1 MCGVGLSGL
10 FSCVSAC
17 DAVREPVLREGA
29 GGSDGMGWLAAVG
42 AGWGGPSGKRG
53 EERGQVGPTGWGAAW
68 GGARWGGPG
77 GRGARR
83 GTGGGESLL
92 GKLTKPKSS
101 IRMVMIVLGGR
112 VAAPALTAAAAPTS
126 TRAALVGTADMLWC
140 PDSSKR
146 QLRLL
151 IRFRVPRSAGTARSQ
166 RARGWPGEELQAGL
180 QTGPAGVPRRPR
192 RSGADKKEDAA

>member
-68 GGARWGGPG
+68 GGAGTWGGPG
-77 GRGARR
+77 RGKRGEERDRGRGKFVGQAHEAQVVNQDGHDRSGRAGRR
-83 GTGGGESLL
+83 AG
-92 GKLTKPKSS
+92 
-101 IRMVMIVLGGR
+101 
-112 VAAPALTAAAAPTS
+112 
-126 TRAALVGTADMLWC
+126 AD
-140 PDSSKR
+140 R
-146 QLRLL
+146 G
-151 IRFRVPRSAGTARSQ
+151 RSADEHQSG
-166 RARGWPGEELQAGL
+166 PGGDGRHAV
-180 QTGPAGVPRRPR
+180 VP
-192 RSGADKKEDAA
+192 

>member
-1 MCGVGLSGL
+1 M
-10 FSCVSAC
+10 
-17 DAVREPVLREGA
+17 
-29 GGSDGMGWLAAVG
+29 
-42 AGWGGPSGKRG
+42 
-53 EERGQVGPTGWGAAW
+53 
-68 GGARWGGPG
+68 
-77 GRGARR
+77 
-83 GTGGGESLL
+83 L

-180 QTGPAGVPRRPR
+180 QTGPAGVPPPR
-192 RSGADKKEDAA
+192 AAPPALPGRG

>member
-1 MCGVGLSGL
+1 
-10 FSCVSAC
+10 
-17 DAVREPVLREGA
+17 
-29 GGSDGMGWLAAVG
+29 MGWLAAVG
-42 AGWGGPSGKRG
+42 AGRGGPSGKRG

-126 TRAALVGTADMLWC
+126 TRAALTADML
-140 PDSSKR
+140 
-146 QLRLL
+146 
-151 IRFRVPRSAGTARSQ
+151 
-166 RARGWPGEELQAGL
+166 
-180 QTGPAGVPRRPR
+180 GVP
-192 RSGADKKEDAA
+192 